1 MNLEDM
7 VPKYYSNNLSGMF
20 EVSVKTKQKP
30 KKQNKIKQQKRKEN
44 KTKTTLYNPS
54 LH

>member
-7 VPKYYSNNLSGMF
+7 VPKYFSNNLSGMF

-30 KKQNKIKQQKRKEN
+30 KKQNKIKQQKRRKQN
-44 KTKTTLYNPS
+44 KTKTTL
-54 LH
+54 